1 MQLLLILFAISLIL
15 PFIEGYGRGVS
26 SGISAF
32 IESNNNFA
40 FALYKDLLK
49 EKNLVISPWSISRG
63 LASIYLGAQNYTKRE
78 MEEVLFKNEAGVTG
92 KEMIVS
98 YGHLERLLKRK
109 AQVDLTTFNAAMI
122 QQESP
127 VSETYKHRL
136 FHYFNSI
143 LYDLDM
149 ANHGKL
155 VRDWINILV
164 EIKTNGL
171 IKDILT
177 KVPTSDT
184 ILLLL
189 NGIHYKGEWVQK
201 FDPELT
207 TVSTFYNIDKVPVQA
222 AMMLSTSNFT
232 YRYSHLD
239 DVHVLRLPLQGK
251 FAMTFVMPGENGSL
265 EEVGKTLNYKTL
277 QRIISEEATPKMIKL
292 SLPKFK
298 LESKED
304 LAEAL
309 IDLGMHTLFSPV
321 NADLGGIDQN
331 KGLFLKDVIHQ
342 ATVEVS
348 EEGVEAAATTLL
360 GVESRLGAIYIPFN
374 RPFMFLIEDLDTGLI
389 IFMGH
394 LSDCTN
400 VCAVPAS
407 DDQQKLNSD
416 SF

>member
-1 MQLLLILFAISLIL
+1 MQLSLLVVSLIL
-15 PFIEGYGRGVS
+15 PFIEGYGRSVS

-40 FALYKDLLK
+40 FSLYKELLK

-63 LASIYLGAQNYTKRE
+63 LASLYLGAQNYTKRE
-78 MEEVLFKNEAGVTG
+78 MEEVLYRNEAGVSG

-98 YGHLERLLKRK
+98 YGHIERLLKRK
-109 AQVDLTTFNAAMI
+109 AQVDITSFNAAII
-122 QQESP
+122 QQGSP
-127 VSETYKHRL
+127 VSETYKNKL
-136 FHYFNSI
+136 FHYFNTV
-143 LYDLDM
+143 LYELDITS
-149 ANHGKL
+149 HGKL
-155 VRDWINILV
+155 VKDWINLLV
-164 EIKTNGL
+164 EIKSNGL
-171 IKDILT
+171 IRDILT
-177 KVPTSDT
+177 RVPTSDT

-207 TVSTFYNIDKVPVQA
+207 SVSDFYNRDKVPAQA

-239 DVHVLRLPLQGK
+239 DVHVLRLPMKGK
-251 FAMTFVMPGENGSL
+251 FAMTFIMPGENGSL

-298 LESKED
+298 LVSEKD

-309 IDLGMHTLFSPV
+309 IGLGMYTLFSPV
-321 NADLGGIDQN
+321 NADLGGIDLN

-348 EEGVEAAATTLL
+348 EEGVEAAATTIL

-374 RPFMFLIEDLDTGLI
+374 RPFMYLIEDLDTGLI

-400 VCAVPAS
+400 VCGVPS
-407 DDQQKLNSD
+407 QDDQQKIDSD
-416 SF
+416 SY